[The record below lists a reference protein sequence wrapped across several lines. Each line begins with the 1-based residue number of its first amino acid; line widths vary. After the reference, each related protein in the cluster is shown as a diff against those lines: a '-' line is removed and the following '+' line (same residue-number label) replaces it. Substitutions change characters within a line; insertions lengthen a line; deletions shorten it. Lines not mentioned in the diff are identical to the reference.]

1 MGAGSGGIK
10 CPLQW
15 PWGVISFT
23 LGRALTVRK
32 PVATAMPAKV
42 VEPEM
47 VLGIEA
53 HLGNVG

>member
-1 MGAGSGGIK
+1 MPVAVAVR
-10 CPLQW
+10 
-15 PWGVISFT
+15 VISFT

>member
-1 MGAGSGGIK
+1 VPVAVAV
-10 CPLQW
+10 
-15 PWGVISFT
+15 GVISFT

-53 HLGNVG
+53 HLGNVD